1 MAAWLEEQLH
11 SGCWSSIQLGTA
23 DLRPLLI
30 CTDRVTGFIDII
42 LCIVQH
48 AAFISGGVLCSYFIT
63 TTFSLYQYL

>member
-11 SGCWSSIQLGTA
+11 SDCWSSIQLGTA
-23 DLRPLLI
+23 DLGPLLI

-48 AAFISGGVLCSYFIT
+48 AAFISG
-63 TTFSLYQYL
+63 